1 MDFFNLYGR
10 KVVLKDEDFTR
21 ISKQLKNL
29 KPTEFDRR
37 INELEGNFDFERSN
51 NQNIE
56 KLKNL
61 ISDIKTNRQKQ
72 LKQHYKKAVKQLQ
85 NTINFQGQQ
94 QAVGNYINSVNK
106 NPNIDLTITS
116 LKDKHYKNIDELS
129 QRKEKKRQQRQQR
142 QAQQRKRKQIFDM
155 LPDSDAL
162 QKTQRQKR
170 KQIFDMLPDSDAL
183 GYDVQ
188 MLDML
193 PDSDVLHKTQRQKRK
208 QMLDITLDSDA
219 LMSDMDKTI
228 QTKVDNRNSFLLGSV
243 VGLFTLSS
251 FILIPILAK

>member
-1 MDFFNLYGR
+1 MVWSFYG
-10 KVVLKDEDFTR
+10 KKLVLKDEDFSK
-21 ISKQLKNL
+21 ISQQLKNL
-29 KPTEFDRR
+29 EPTEIDRR

-51 NQNIE
+51 DQNMK

-61 ISDIKTNRQKQ
+61 ISDIKTERQKQ
-72 LKQHYKKAVKQLQ
+72 LEQHYKKAVKQLQ
-85 NTINFQGQQ
+85 NTINIQRQQ
-94 QAVGNYINSVNK
+94 QAVGNYINSVNR

-129 QRKEKKRQQRQQR
+129 QRKEKKRQQRQ
-142 QAQQRKRKQIFDM
+142 AQQRKRKQIFDT

-183 GYDVQ
+183 DYNVQ
-188 MLDML
+188 IFDML
-193 PDSDVLHKTQRQKRK
+193 PDSDALHKTQRQKRK
-208 QMLDITLDSDA
+208 QMSDMLSDSDVQM
-219 LMSDMDKTI
+219 LDKDKTI

>member
-1 MDFFNLYGR
+1 MVWSLYG
-10 KVVLKDEDFTR
+10 KKFVLKDEDFSK
-21 ISKQLKNL
+21 ISQQLKNL
-29 KPTEFDRR
+29 EPTEIDRY
-37 INELEGNFDFERSN
+37 INQLEGIFDFERSN
-51 NQNIE
+51 DQNMK

-61 ISDIKTNRQKQ
+61 ISDIKTERQKQ

-85 NTINFQGQQ
+85 NSINIQGQQ
-94 QAVGNYINSVNK
+94 QAVGNYVNSVNR

-116 LKDKHYKNIDELS
+116 LEDKHYKNIYELS
-129 QRKEKKRQQRQQR
+129 QRKEKKRQQR
-142 QAQQRKRKQIFDM
+142 QAQQRKRKQIFDT

-183 GYDVQ
+183 DYNVQ
-188 MLDML
+188 MSDMV
-193 PDSDVLHKTQRQKRK
+193 P
-208 QMLDITLDSDA
+208 DSDA
-219 LMSDMDKTI
+219 LGYNVQMSDIEKTI

-251 FILIPILAK
+251 FILLPILAK